1 MRDEVGYRDVLAAEK
16 KKKKKLV
23 DGIYAIVGIINKSW
37 TARILRR
44 CEIRSPL
51 ISPTFWIC
59 ITFFSII
66 ASGRL
71 VCRSVG

>member
-44 CEIRSPL
+44 CEIRSP
-51 ISPTFWIC
+51 
-59 ITFFSII
+59 
-66 ASGRL
+66 
-71 VCRSVG
+71 